1 MKIEIVVTRCIWY
14 MFLILAIG
22 DVIEQDYSQAIV
34 WALIAIAW
42 GQYHGLTRT
51 RERP

>member
-22 DVIEQDYSQAIV
+22 NVMIEQDYSQAIV

-42 GQYHGLTRT
+42 GQYHGLRGKY
-51 RERP
+51 ER

>member
-22 DVIEQDYSQAIV
+22 DVVIELNYPQAIS

-42 GQYHGLTRT
+42 GQYHGLGRD
-51 RERP
+51 RR